1 MEPTP
6 RFRYTLPMDLV
17 CMASRQ
23 PVGGEAVMNNSDPIK
38 AAVAAHWNRRAPTF
52 DSDFGH
58 SIATADERA
67 AWDRIL
73 RLIAG
78 GRAGLD
84 ALDVGCGTGFLSL
97 QHPG

>member
-1 MEPTP
+1 MEPKL
-6 RFRYTLPMDLV
+6 RFRDTLLV
-17 CMASRQ
+17 APACMASLQ
-23 PVGGEAVMNNSDPIK
+23 AVGGEATMNDGDPVK
-38 AAVAAHWNRRAPTF
+38 AAVVAHWNRRAPTF

-73 RLIAG
+73 HLIAG